1 MPAAHSTRHVRAS
14 TARPVGRATWAL
26 LAAALLPA
34 TAAAV
39 EALELEARSIAVGD
53 LRASEVRLRLE
64 LPREPVLV
72 NARGPLR
79 STVTAATLDLGRS
92 IGRYASL
99 RLSCP
104 DTRLD
109 EPEFRCGR
117 ALLTGRVLEGAWLP
131 PLAARLSLGWN
142 LDTGTLT
149 TRGVWTFRD
158 DLTLRFAASQR
169 DGRWRA
175 SASLTDAAV
184 AALHAWL
191 GPAFAPLA
199 QLDVDGRLDASLDVR
214 GGARIEQGKLSL
226 GMRTLNFANEAGT
239 LVSENVGLELHASAR
254 SRGARREVEVS
265 LDGRGGQALLG
276 PVLLDLGAHPLAL
289 RARGEWGPDSIVFE
303 DIAIAQRGLSDA
315 RATATLQLSPS
326 LLVREA
332 DFELRDLRLPQA
344 YMAYA
349 QIALA
354 ATDFGALETRGRMT
368 GSARVRDNA
377 LAGAELHL
385 LGLELEDRRGKFTMT
400 NLRGQIH
407 WAPDGLPVEDSVL
420 TWTAGSAYG
429 LSGDAARLDFRAQGR
444 SLALTRPAR
453 LPIFDGAL
461 RISTL
466 TLDALGSRDP
476 SLQFEAEIEPIS
488 LQRLGPAFGWPELAG
503 KLSGRIPRVDF
514 RDRVLTVAGDVE
526 ARVFSG
532 RIVGSGLRLQDPL
545 GPWPRLFADV
555 RAYDLDLAEVTQT
568 FAIGSI
574 SGRLEGHLLGLELFN
589 WSPVAF
595 DALLRTPPRDQGPHR
610 ISARAIGNLSNIG
623 GGGGGVFQTLQ
634 SGLLQF
640 FDEYEYDRIGL
651 RCRLASDVCLMSGI
665 EPAGTGYYI
674 LRGKGLPRIDI
685 IGNAGRVSWPQ
696 LVSQIATQMR
706 GEGKIRVQ

>member
-1 MPAAHSTRHVRAS
+1 ML
-14 TARPVGRATWAL
+14 AL
-26 LAAALLPA
+26 WAAALLPT

-39 EALELEARSIAVGD
+39 EAIELEALSIEIGG

-64 LPREPVLV
+64 LPREPVAD
-72 NARGPLR
+72 ARGPLR
-79 STVTAATLDLGRS
+79 TTVTAATLDLGPP
-92 IGRYASL
+92 IGRYAHL
-99 RLSCP
+99 RLSCA

-109 EPEFRCGR
+109 EPEFRCDR
-117 ALLTGRVLEGAWLP
+117 ATLAGRVLEGAWLP

-142 LDTGTLT
+142 LDTGAFT
-149 TRGVWTFRD
+149 TRGVWTLSKD
-158 DLTLRFAASQR
+158 VTLRFAASQR

-175 SASLTDAAV
+175 SAALKDAAV
-184 AALHAWL
+184 ESLHAWL
-191 GPAFAPLA
+191 GPALGLPA
-199 QLDVDGRLDASLDVR
+199 QLDVAGRLDASLDAR
-214 GGARIEQGKLSL
+214 GGTRVEQGKLAL
-226 GMRTLNFANEAGT
+226 GLDALNFANEAGT
-239 LVSENVGLELHASAR
+239 LVSENVSLRLEASAR
-254 SRGARREVEVS
+254 SRGARREVTVA
-265 LDGRGGQALLG
+265 LDGGRGQALLG
-276 PVLLDLGAHPLAL
+276 PVLLDLGAHPLEL
-289 RARGEWGPDSIVFE
+289 RARGEWVPDRVVF
-303 DIAIAQRGLSDA
+303 DDVAIAQRDLSDA

-326 LLVREA
+326 LLVRQA
-332 DFELRDLRLPQA
+332 DIELRELRLPQA
-344 YMAYA
+344 YTAYA

-354 ATDFGALETRGRMT
+354 ATDFGALETRGRLT
-368 GSARVRDNA
+368 GSARIRDNA
-377 LAGAELHL
+377 VAGADLRL
-385 LGLELEDRRGKFTMT
+385 LGLEIEDTRGKFTMSD
-400 NLRGQIH
+400 LRGQLH
-407 WAPDGLPVEDSVL
+407 WAPPGQPVEDSVL

-429 LSGDAARLDFRAQGR
+429 LSGDGARVDFRAQGR
-444 SLALTRPAR
+444 SIALTRPAR

-466 TLDALGSRDP
+466 TLDALGSP
-476 SLQFEAEIEPIS
+476 NPALQFEAEIEPIS
-488 LQRLGPAFGWPELAG
+488 LQRLARAFGWPELAG
-503 KLSGRIPRVDF
+503 KLSGRIPRVDL

-526 ARVFSG
+526 ARVFGG

-545 GPWPRLFADV
+545 GPWPRLFADL

-595 DALLRTPPRDQGPHR
+595 DALLQTPPRDRGPHR

-640 FDEYEYDRIGL
+640 FDEYDYDRIGL
-651 RCRLASDVCLMSGI
+651 RCRLANDVCLMSGI

-685 IGNAGRVSWPQ
+685 VGNAGRVSWPQ
-696 LVSQIATQMR
+696 LVGQIATQMR
-706 GEGKIRVQ
+706 GEGKIRVE